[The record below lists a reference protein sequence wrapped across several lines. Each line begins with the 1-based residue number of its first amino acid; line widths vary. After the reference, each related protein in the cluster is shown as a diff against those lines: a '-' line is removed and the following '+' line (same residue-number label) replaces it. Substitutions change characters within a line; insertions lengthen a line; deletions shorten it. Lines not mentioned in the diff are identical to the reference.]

1 MSYKSV
7 KNLVGWFVVGLS
19 ALALAPSV
27 VPGSM
32 AVLAF
37 YLSLAL
43 LLVSLF
49 TISSANHHHFQLTA
63 IIVGVGMLVL
73 NDYLRVIMPSPEPTW
88 PNRITLYLV
97 YFTICGIGMIKI
109 KRQLNR

>member
-19 ALALAPSV
+19 ALALAPGV

-32 AVLAF
+32 SVLAF

-43 LLVSLF
+43 LLISLF
-49 TISSANHHHFQLTA
+49 TISSTNHRHFQLTA

-73 NDYLRVIMPSPEPTW
+73 NDYLRVVMPSPEPTW
-88 PNRITLYLV
+88 PNRIALYLL
-97 YFTICGIGMIKI
+97 YLTICGIGMIKI

>member
-7 KNLVGWFVVGLS
+7 KNLIGWFVVGLS

-49 TISSANHHHFQLTA
+49 TISSANHRHFQLTA

-73 NDYLRVIMPSPEPTW
+73 NDYLRVIMPYPEPTW
-88 PNRITLYLV
+88 LNRIALYLV
-97 YFTICGIGMIKI
+97 YLTICGIGMIKV

>member
-7 KNLVGWFVVGLS
+7 KSLIGGFVVS
-19 ALALAPSV
+19 MSVLALAPSV
-27 VPGSM
+27 VPGSL

-43 LLVSLF
+43 LLISLF
-49 TISSANHHHFQLTA
+49 TISSTCHYYFKLTA

-73 NDYLRVIMPSPEPTW
+73 NDYLRVVMPSPEPTW
-88 PNRITLYLV
+88 LNRIALYLV
-97 YFTICGIGMIKI
+97 YLIICGVGMIKI
-109 KRQLNR
+109 KRQLNS